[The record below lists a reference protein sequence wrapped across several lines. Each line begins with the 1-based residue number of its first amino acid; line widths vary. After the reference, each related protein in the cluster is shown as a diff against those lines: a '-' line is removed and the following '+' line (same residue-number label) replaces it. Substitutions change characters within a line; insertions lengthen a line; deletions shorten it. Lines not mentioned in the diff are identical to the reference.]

1 MHDITVLDVLELPIM
16 SNAKL
21 KAGHAGITNTIQY
34 VNILD
39 NRFDDTDTSS
49 TLTNYGENF
58 YLTSMYYGKD
68 DPSYILNVLRHFI
81 DVNASAV
88 CIVEEY
94 LTELPQEAYKLC
106 DEYKLPIL
114 FVDRKTPYSII
125 ISSIMELKLSYQK
138 SKQMERL
145 LLELTR
151 PDCSDESIR
160 YTLNQL
166 NPNFEDIVIAVHCSI
181 PVSTRKNPAGI
192 ANQLKLISKIN
203 EYSSAFA
210 SEYRG
215 GVMLVYSFSHIRE
228 SSSNLPESS
237 IAEIRALLP
246 DAIIGVSQ
254 PHALM
259 ELGKAL
265 TEASTATKLASMGEN
280 RIAYFHRLGPIRLI
294 LELQGKAPFDNYYR
308 ELFEPL
314 KAYDDKYNS
323 NLLETLTAFVEHN
336 MDYSKTS
343 KAMFVHENTVRYRL
357 SKIKS
362 LIPYGNDDMDF
373 QQTLYLFY
381 KIMRIKEIE

>member
-16 SNAKL
+16 SNARL
-21 KAGHAGITNTIQY
+21 RAGHSGLTNAIQY

-39 NRFDDTDTSS
+39 NRFDDTETSS
-49 TLTNYGENF
+49 ALTNYGENF

-68 DPSYILNVLRHFI
+68 DPEYILKVLQHFI
-81 DVNASAV
+81 DVKASAV

-94 LTELPQEAYKLC
+94 ISELTPEAYKLC
-106 DEYKLPIL
+106 DENNLPVL
-114 FVDRKTPYSII
+114 FVDKETPYSII

-138 SKQMERL
+138 SKQMEML

-151 PDCSDESIR
+151 SDCSDEVIR
-160 YTLNQL
+160 HTLNQL
-166 NPNFEDIVIAVHCSI
+166 NPNFENLVIAVHCVAPS
-181 PVSTRKNPAGI
+181 SERRNPAGI
-192 ANQLKLISKIN
+192 ANQIKLISKIN
-203 EYSSAFA
+203 DHSSDFA

-215 GVMLVYSFSHIRE
+215 GVMLVYSFAHKKDISPNLPDASITE
-228 SSSNLPESS
+228 IKTLLPES
-237 IAEIRALLP
+237 
-246 DAIIGVSQ
+246 IIGISQ

-265 TEASTATKLASMGEN
+265 TEASTATKAASVGEN
-280 RIAYFHRLGPIRLI
+280 RIVYFNKLGPIRLV
-294 LELQGKAPFDNYYR
+294 LELQGKAPFDNYYN
-308 ELFEPL
+308 EIYEPL
-314 KAYDDKYNS
+314 KQYDDKYNS
-323 NLLETLTAFVEHN
+323 NLLETLKEFVEHN

-381 KIMRIKEIE
+381 KIMRLKRI